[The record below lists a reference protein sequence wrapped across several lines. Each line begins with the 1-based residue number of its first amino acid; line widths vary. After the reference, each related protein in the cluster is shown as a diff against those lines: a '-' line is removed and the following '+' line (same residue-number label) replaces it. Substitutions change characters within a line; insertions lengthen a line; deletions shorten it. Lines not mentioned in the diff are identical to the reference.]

1 MEKTVYNLRWIA
13 NVNSDNSDPFL
24 IQISYKWIMPIMA
37 FWKGFYLGDSGKGDY
52 HMDVFSGG
60 SVN

>member
-1 MEKTVYNLRWIA
+1 
-13 NVNSDNSDPFL
+13 
-24 IQISYKWIMPIMA
+24 MPIMA